1 MRSFLKMILA
11 SFLALLVFTLIGV
24 LIFLSILAGIGSSNK
39 EVTGNNAVLV
49 VDLSKSFPEIGVE
62 VPFAGLNGGDE
73 YDVPGLFDVV
83 RMIESAVAD
92 SSIKGIYLK
101 CGSNSNG
108 FGSSEEIRN
117 ALMKFKKSKK
127 FIIAY
132 ADVVT
137 QGGYYVA
144 NIADKIYCHP
154 KGGLDWR
161 GYSMSYFFI
170 KGMLQK
176 LEIEP
181 QIFYAGKFKSA
192 TEPFRETQ
200 MTEAN
205 RLQSTVLLN
214 DLYGAFLL
222 NTSRTRGV
230 DTASLR
236 RYAVEN
242 LVTTPE
248 KAVELK
254 LLDGLKYED
263 EVRAEINQ
271 LMKASADAKINFVP
285 LGKYAKA
292 ITFKKTGANK
302 IMVIYAQ
309 GDIVDGKG
317 ERESIGSES
326 YMNLV
331 RRARTDKSIKA
342 IVFRINSGGG
352 SAMASENIWRE
363 LTLAKKEKPVILS
376 FGDVAASG
384 GYYLACNA
392 DSIFAQPNTITGSIG
407 VFSILPN
414 MEKFLNNRIGMT
426 FDAVKTAPDADALSI
441 VKPLSESQKKWLQT
455 EVDSIYATFTNRVAT
470 GRKKPQAFIDSI
482 GQGRVWSGT
491 RAIELGLV
499 DRLGGLQDAIDC
511 AARMA
516 KIGDNYRLREY
527 PEPESI
533 FNQLFGSSTSSAKLK
548 TAMKEEMGADTYK
561 IYEQVKK
568 VKQLS
573 LAPQARLPFEFS
585 FE

>member
-49 VDLSKSFPEIGVE
+49 VDLSKPFPEIGVE

-170 KGMLQK
+170 KGTLQK

-263 EVRAEINQ
+263 EVRAEMNQ

-309 GDIVDGKG
+309 GNIVDGKG

-573 LAPQARLPFEFS
+573 LVPQARLPFEFS